1 LSYFNCPIC
10 RDGSKELDKSF
21 AEQGMIVRKLVYDCG
36 TVLKLISDGMRF
48 REVLKP
54 SEKCIEYTELNDL
67 HNDNNKLSTMSG

>member
-1 LSYFNCPIC
+1 
-10 RDGSKELDKSF
+10 
-21 AEQGMIVRKLVYDCG
+21 VYDCG